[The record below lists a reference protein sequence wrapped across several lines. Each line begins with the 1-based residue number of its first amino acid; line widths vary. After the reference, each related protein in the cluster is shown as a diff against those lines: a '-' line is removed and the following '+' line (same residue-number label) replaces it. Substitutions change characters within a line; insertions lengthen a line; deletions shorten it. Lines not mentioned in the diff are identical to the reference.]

1 MTKAVAFSG
10 FGLLGAFF
18 AVKRFSTI
26 AWVVAA
32 MAFAVHFGAAGAAEP
47 VRIAFFGSLSGPFAL
62 QGEETLKN
70 LQAAADFVN
79 ARGGVLEGRKLD
91 IVPFDNKG
99 NPQDSLIV
107 LKQAIDRDIRFVVSG
122 VSNVAHTL
130 SDALEKQN
138 QRNPEKAVLFLDYGA
153 LDPALTEAKCSFWHF
168 RFESHAEMQVGVL
181 TDYVAKLAAVKKVY
195 LINQDYAHGQAVS
208 RASVEMLA
216 KKRPDVEVV
225 ANDFVAL
232 GKVKDFAPYVAK
244 IRASGADSV
253 MTGSWGNDLSLLIK
267 AGNEAGL
274 NVNYYTLLAAFF
286 GTPSAIGLSGVGR
299 VKTIYAWNINAA
311 DPAWE
316 KALLEYKAK
325 YRSVTNMDYL
335 PVYRAM
341 EMLASAMK
349 RAGTD
354 DPLKVA
360 YAMEGLEYAGP
371 SGESWMRA
379 EDHQLIAPIYV
390 LGLAK
395 SGAPGVKHDAEGT
408 GLGWK
413 VEALIAARDTVP
425 PVRCAMQR
433 PPMQ

>member
-1 MTKAVAFSG
+1 MLRMLAIALSALKKFSAIVW
-10 FGLLGAFF
+10 L
-18 AVKRFSTI
+18 
-26 AWVVAA
+26 AA
-32 MAFAVHFGAAGAAEP
+32 SIAFAVYCGAAASAEP

-70 LQAAADFVN
+70 LQAAADYVN
-79 ARGGVLEGRKLD
+79 ARGGTLDGRKLE

-99 NPQDSLIV
+99 NPQESLIV

-122 VSNVAHTL
+122 VSNVAHAL
-130 SDALEKQN
+130 SDALEKHN
-138 QRNPEKAVLFLDYGA
+138 QRNPEKAVVFFDYGA

-181 TDYVAKLAAVKKVY
+181 TDYVAKLASVKKVY
-195 LINQDYAHGQAVS
+195 LINQDYAYGQAVS
-208 RASVEMLA
+208 RVSVEMLA
-216 KKRPDVEVV
+216 KKRPDIEVV
-225 ANDFVAL
+225 ANDFVPL

-253 MTGSWGNDLSLLIK
+253 VTGSWGNDLSLLIK

-286 GTPSAIGLSGVGR
+286 GTPSAIGPSGVGR

-316 KALLEYKAK
+316 KTLLEYKAK
-325 YRSVTNMDYL
+325 YHGVTNMDYL
-335 PVYRAM
+335 PVFRAM
-341 EMLASAMK
+341 EMLAAAMK
-349 RAGTD
+349 KAGTD

-360 YAMEGLEYAGP
+360 YAMEGLRYAGP
-371 SGESWMRA
+371 SGESWMRT

-390 LGLAK
+390 LDLAK
-395 SGAPGVKHDAEGT
+395 SGSPGVKHDAEGT

-413 VEALIAARDTVP
+413 VEALIQARDTIP
-425 PVRCAMQR
+425 PIRCAMQR
-433 PPMQ
+433 PAAQ

>member
-1 MTKAVAFSG
+1 MNVLKMFSAIGRLVAS
-10 FGLLGAFF
+10 
-18 AVKRFSTI
+18 
-26 AWVVAA
+26 
-32 MAFAVHFGAAGAAEP
+32 MAFALYCGVAASAEP
-47 VRIAFFGSLSGPFAL
+47 VRVAYFGSLSGPFAL

-70 LQAAADFVN
+70 LQAAADHVN
-79 ARGGVLEGRKLD
+79 ARGGVLGGRKLE

-99 NPQDSLIV
+99 NPQESLIV

-122 VSNVAHTL
+122 VSNVAHAL
-130 SDALEKQN
+130 SDALEKHN
-138 QRNPEKAVLFLDYGA
+138 QRNPEKAVVFFDYGA

-181 TDYVAKLAAVKKVY
+181 TDYVAKLASVKKVY

-208 RASVEMLA
+208 RVSVEMLA
-216 KKRPDVEVV
+216 KKRPDIEVV
-225 ANDFVAL
+225 ANDFVPL

-286 GTPSAIGLSGVGR
+286 GTPSAIGTSGVGR

-311 DPAWE
+311 DPVWE

-325 YRSVTNMDYL
+325 YHGVTNMDYL
-335 PVYRAM
+335 PVFRAM

-349 RAGTD
+349 KAGTD

-360 YAMEGLEYAGP
+360 YAMEGLGYAGP
-371 SGESWMRA
+371 SGESWMRT

-390 LGLAK
+390 LDLAR
-395 SGAPGVKHDAEGT
+395 SGTPGVKHDAEGT

-413 VEALIAARDTVP
+413 VEALVQARDTIP
-425 PVRCAMQR
+425 PIRCAMQR
-433 PPMQ
+433 PAAQ

>member
-1 MTKAVAFSG
+1 MSSNLVRTAVTAILAFALSSALAADTIKVAF
-10 FGLLGAFF
+10 L
-18 AVKRFSTI
+18 
-26 AWVVAA
+26 
-32 MAFAVHFGAAGAAEP
+32 
-47 VRIAFFGSLSGPFAL
+47 GSLSGPFAL

-70 LQAAADFVN
+70 ILAAVDIVN
-79 ARGGVLEGRKLD
+79 ARGGVLDGRKLE
-91 IVPFDNKG
+91 IVHFDNKG
-99 NPQDSLIV
+99 NPQESLIV
-107 LKQAIDRDIRFVVSG
+107 LKQAIDKDIRYVISG
-122 VSNVAHTL
+122 VSNIAHAV
-130 SDALEKQN
+130 SDALEKHN
-138 QRNPEKAVLFLDYGA
+138 ARNPDQSVLFLDYGA

-181 TDYVAKLAAVKKVY
+181 TDYVAKRAWVKRVY

-208 RASVEMLA
+208 RASLEMLA
-216 KKRPDVEVV
+216 RKRPDIEVV
-225 ANDFVAL
+225 ANEFVPL

-253 MTGSWGNDLSLLIK
+253 VTGSWGNDLSLLIK

-286 GTPSAIGLSGVGR
+286 GTPSAIGASGVDR

-316 KALLEYKAK
+316 KTLLEYKAK
-325 YRSVTNMDYL
+325 YHGVTNMDYL
-335 PVYRAM
+335 PVFRAM
-341 EMLASAMK
+341 EMLASATK
-349 RAGTD
+349 KAGTT
-354 DPLKVA
+354 DPLRVA
-360 YAMEGLEYAGP
+360 YAMEGIKYAGP

-395 SGAPGVKHDAEGT
+395 AGAPGVKHDAEGT

-413 VEALIAARDTVP
+413 VEALIEAKDTVP
-425 PVRCAMQR
+425 PIRCQMER
-433 PPMQ
+433 PPM

>member
-1 MTKAVAFSG
+1 MS
-10 FGLLGAFF
+10 FGL
-18 AVKRFSTI
+18 VRT
-26 AWVVAA
+26 VVAA
-32 MAFAVHFGAAGAAEP
+32 IFTFTLSGALAAETIK
-47 VRIAFFGSLSGPFAL
+47 VVFLGSLSGPFAL

-70 LQAAADFVN
+70 IQAAADMVN
-79 ARGGVLEGRKLD
+79 SRGGALAGKKIE

-99 NPQDSLIV
+99 NPQETLIV
-107 LKQAIDRDIRFVVSG
+107 LKQAIDKDIRYVISG
-122 VSNVAHTL
+122 VSNIAHAL
-130 SDALEKQN
+130 SDALEKHN
-138 QRNPEKAVLFLDYGA
+138 ARNPDQSVLFLDYGA

-168 RFESHAEMQVGVL
+168 RFEPHAEMQVGVL
-181 TDYVAKLAAVKKVY
+181 TDYVARRAAVKKVY

-208 RASVEMLA
+208 RASMEMLA
-216 KKRPDVEVV
+216 RKRPDIEVV
-225 ANDFVAL
+225 ANEFVPL

-253 MTGSWGNDLSLLIK
+253 VTGSWGNDLSLLIK

-286 GTPSAIGLSGVGR
+286 GTPSAIGASGVDR

-316 KALLEYKAK
+316 KTLLEYKAK
-325 YRSVTNMDYL
+325 YHGVTNMDYL
-335 PVYRAM
+335 PVFRAM
-341 EMLASAMK
+341 EMLASAVRK
-349 RAGTD
+349 AGTD

-371 SGESWMRA
+371 SGESWMRT

-413 VEALIAARDTVP
+413 VESLIAARDTIP

-433 PPMQ
+433 PPAQ

>member
-1 MTKAVAFSG
+1 MSSNLIRTAVAAI
-10 FGLLGAFF
+10 L
-18 AVKRFSTI
+18 
-26 AWVVAA
+26 
-32 MAFAVHFGAAGAAEP
+32 AFALSGALAADTIK
-47 VRIAFFGSLSGPFAL
+47 VAFLGSLSGPFAL

-70 LQAAADFVN
+70 LQAATDFVN
-79 ARGGVLEGRKLD
+79 ARGGVLDGRKLE

-99 NPQDSLIV
+99 NPQESLIV

-122 VSNVAHTL
+122 VSNVAHAL
-130 SDALEKQN
+130 SDALEKHN
-138 QRNPEKAVLFLDYGA
+138 QRNPEKTVLFLDYGA

-181 TDYVAKLAAVKKVY
+181 TDYVARRASVKKVY

-216 KKRPDVEVV
+216 RKRPDIEVV
-225 ANDFVAL
+225 ANEFVPL

-253 MTGSWGNDLSLLIK
+253 VTGSWGNDLSLLIK

-286 GTPSAIGLSGVGR
+286 GTPAAIGPSGVDR

-311 DPAWE
+311 DPVWE
-316 KALLEYKAK
+316 KTLLEYKAK
-325 YRSVTNMDYL
+325 YRGVTNMDYL
-335 PVYRAM
+335 PVFRAM
-341 EMLASAMK
+341 EMLASATK
-349 RAGTD
+349 KAGTT
-354 DPLKVA
+354 DPMRVA
-360 YAMEGLEYAGP
+360 YAMEGIKYAGP

-390 LGLAK
+390 LGLARA
-395 SGAPGVKHDAEGT
+395 GTPGVKHDAEGT

-413 VEALIAARDTVP
+413 VEALIEARDTVP
-425 PVRCAMQR
+425 PIRCHMER
-433 PPMQ
+433 PPIVRD

>member
-1 MTKAVAFSG
+1 MSSNLVRTAVAAI
-10 FGLLGAFF
+10 L
-18 AVKRFSTI
+18 
-26 AWVVAA
+26 
-32 MAFAVHFGAAGAAEP
+32 AFALSGALAADTIK
-47 VRIAFFGSLSGPFAL
+47 VAFLGSLSGPFAL

-70 LQAAADFVN
+70 ILAAVDIVN
-79 ARGGVLEGRKLD
+79 ARGGVLDGRKLE

-99 NPQDSLIV
+99 NPQESLIV
-107 LKQAIDRDIRFVVSG
+107 LKQAIDKDIRYVISG
-122 VSNVAHTL
+122 VSNIAHAV
-130 SDALEKQN
+130 SDALEKHN
-138 QRNPEKAVLFLDYGA
+138 ARNPDKSVLFLDYGA

-181 TDYVAKLAAVKKVY
+181 TDYVARRASVKKVY

-216 KKRPDVEVV
+216 RKRPDIEVV
-225 ANDFVAL
+225 ANEFVPL

-253 MTGSWGNDLSLLIK
+253 VTGSWGNDLSLLIK

-286 GTPSAIGLSGVGR
+286 GTPSAIGASGVDR

-316 KALLEYKAK
+316 KTLLEYKAK
-325 YRSVTNMDYL
+325 YRGVTNMDYL
-335 PVYRAM
+335 PVFRAM
-341 EMLASAMK
+341 EMLASATK
-349 RAGTD
+349 KAGTT
-354 DPLKVA
+354 DPLRVA
-360 YAMEGLEYAGP
+360 YAMEGIKYAGP

-390 LGLAK
+390 LGLARA
-395 SGAPGVKHDAEGT
+395 GTPDVKHDAEGT

-413 VEALIAARDTVP
+413 VEALIEARDTVP
-425 PVRCAMQR
+425 PIRCQMER
-433 PPMQ
+433 PPM

>member
-1 MTKAVAFSG
+1 MSSNLVRAAVAAI
-10 FGLLGAFF
+10 L
-18 AVKRFSTI
+18 
-26 AWVVAA
+26 
-32 MAFAVHFGAAGAAEP
+32 AFALSGAHAADTIK
-47 VRIAFFGSLSGPFAL
+47 VAFLGSLSGPFAL

-70 LQAAADFVN
+70 ILAAADIVN
-79 ARGGVLEGRKLD
+79 ARGGVQDGRKLE

-99 NPQDSLIV
+99 NPQESLIV
-107 LKQAIDRDIRFVVSG
+107 LKQAIDKDIRYVISG
-122 VSNVAHTL
+122 VSNIAHAL
-130 SDALEKQN
+130 SDALEKHN
-138 QRNPEKAVLFLDYGA
+138 ARNPDQSVLFLDYGA

-181 TDYVAKLAAVKKVY
+181 TDYVAKRAWVKRVY

-208 RASVEMLA
+208 RASLEMLA
-216 KKRPDVEVV
+216 RKRPDIEVV
-225 ANDFVAL
+225 ANEFVPL

-253 MTGSWGNDLSLLIK
+253 VTGSWGNDLSLLIK

-286 GTPSAIGLSGVGR
+286 GTPSAIGASGVDR

-316 KALLEYKAK
+316 KTLLEYKAK
-325 YRSVTNMDYL
+325 YHGVTNMDYL
-335 PVYRAM
+335 PVFRAM
-341 EMLASAMK
+341 EMLASATK
-349 RAGTD
+349 KAGTT
-354 DPLKVA
+354 DPLRVA
-360 YAMEGLEYAGP
+360 YAMEGIKYAGP

-395 SGAPGVKHDAEGT
+395 AGAPGVKHDAEGT

-413 VEALIAARDTVP
+413 VEALIEAKDTVP
-425 PVRCAMQR
+425 PIRCQMER
-433 PPMQ
+433 PPM